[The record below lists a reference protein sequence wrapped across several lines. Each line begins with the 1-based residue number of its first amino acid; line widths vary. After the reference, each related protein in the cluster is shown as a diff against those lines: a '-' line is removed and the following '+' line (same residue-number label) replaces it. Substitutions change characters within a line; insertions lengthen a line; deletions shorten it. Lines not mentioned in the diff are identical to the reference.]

1 MNSTTTLASPPET
14 EDSDDRSMSV
24 AHERR
29 RDTGAPDSLRIEE
42 LISPEILDSEM
53 VDREYLTQVF
63 REPRKYLPPP
73 RVRTRTEPQREPESR
88 GAKLAKLT
96 GLTMAGTL
104 LVGAVVASSLVTRER
119 DQSAAPVSPAPPQ
132 ITGAAALGGFASDG
146 APQERRGGNAAGR
159 VQATTTPAPHSPV
172 AQTQPPASG
181 ATSAPEGS
189 APAEPTTPEPTEA
202 DKLSVVNEFYRRVDS
217 APEKA
222 LDLLSPA
229 LAGEAGD
236 LVRAWSTMRQVHVIE
251 TQVQPDGSVLAVVL
265 MRRDDGTRLRVTQQL
280 GLDQS
285 GRSISRAVLLAAEEM

>member
-1 MNSTTTLASPPET
+1 M
-14 EDSDDRSMSV
+14 RV

-29 RDTGAPDSLRIEE
+29 RATRTPDALRVEE
-42 LISPEILDSEM
+42 LISPEILDNEM

-104 LVGAVVASSLVTRER
+104 LVGAVVASSVLSRGR

-132 ITGAAALGGFASDG
+132 ITGAAALGGFAV
-146 APQERRGGNAAGR
+146 GGTPGGKQGSNTVGHA
-159 VQATTTPAPHSPV
+159 QATSTPLPQVPV
-172 AQTQPPASG
+172 AQTQPVETG
-181 ATSAPEGS
+181 VPETAVGS
-189 APAEPTTPEPTEA
+189 APATTTAPALTDA
-202 DKLSVVNEFYRRVDS
+202 DRLAVVNEFYRRVDS

-229 LAGEAGD
+229 LAGEEAGD
-236 LVRAWSTMRQVHVIE
+236 LVRAWSTMRQVEVVEAH
-251 TQVQPDGSVLAVVL
+251 VQPDGSVLAVVL

-280 GLDQS
+280 GLDQA
-285 GRSISRAVLLAAEEM
+285 GHSISEAVLLAAEEL